1 VNTSTPSELKLAFR
15 DAMASVCTP
24 VSIVTAALDGLLYG
38 TTVSAFAS
46 LSMEPPMLLV
56 ALDRGSD
63 SLQVVRKV
71 GRFGLNV
78 LESSQSSL
86 ALTFS
91 QKGGAGKFDGVPC
104 SVDAGVPRLLGGL
117 SFFSCGVENF
127 VNGGDHVVLLGR
139 VLSVTSSAGS
149 PLTYH
154 DRLFGTHVPLAG
166 GFS

>member
-1 VNTSTPSELKLAFR
+1 VNTSTPSELQRAFR

-24 VSIVTAALDGLLYG
+24 VSVVTAVLEGLPYG

-46 LSMEPPMLLV
+46 LSMEPPMVLV

-63 SLQVVRKV
+63 SLQVVHQA

-86 ALTFS
+86 AVAFS
-91 QKGGAGKFDGVPC
+91 RKGGAGKFAGVRY
-104 SVDAGVPRLLGGL
+104 SIDAGVPRLLGGL
-117 SFFSCGVENF
+117 SFISCVVEDL

-139 VLSVTSSAGS
+139 VLSVRSTAGS

-154 DRLFGTHVPLAG
+154 GRLFGTHVPLTG
-166 GFS
+166 DSP